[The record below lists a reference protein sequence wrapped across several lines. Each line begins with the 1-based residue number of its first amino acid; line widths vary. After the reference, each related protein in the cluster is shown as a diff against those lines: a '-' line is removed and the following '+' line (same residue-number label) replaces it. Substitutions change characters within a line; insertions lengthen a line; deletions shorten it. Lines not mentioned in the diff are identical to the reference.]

1 MPFIE
6 VTDRAGFNL
15 TLSTEHIILFF
26 TLKGTK
32 LTRVFITVKI
42 DDKSFIEVRQTYQEL
57 RQAIE
62 DATKDK

>member
-6 VTDRAGFNL
+6 VTDRTGFNL

-32 LTRVFITVKI
+32 LTRIFITVKI
-42 DDKSFIEVRQTYQEL
+42 DDRSFIEVKQSYEEV

-62 DATKDK
+62 EATKKE